1 MFVVDF
7 QGDSLKQFKQG
18 LHCQINVMNHT
29 MDPYKMRSIVVMN
42 LFYNITIGALKYIKH
57 IKHYLAPKHM
67 NLWAIWS
74 FHKSPPIIKA
84 FIITLVKLSLLNPL
98 IIWSKE
104 MELESLLKFALHNN
118 GYATK
123 IGYPL

>member
-1 MFVVDF
+1 
-7 QGDSLKQFKQG
+7 
-18 LHCQINVMNHT
+18 

-57 IKHYLAPKHM
+57 IKHHLAPKHM
-67 NLWAIWS
+67 NLWANWY

-84 FIITLVKLSLLNPL
+84 FIITFVTLSLFNPL

-104 MELESLLKFALHNN
+104 MR
-118 GYATK
+118 
-123 IGYPL
+123 IGILTQVCIK